1 MKENIEMEIGKIDE
15 EDRLYYEAL
24 GGGELKTRR
33 RNVLPRMVEDCV
45 ASASEVSKNNEVPAA
60 LIFYGILGTLVKD
73 LVKIPRK
80 RGTED
85 TRPHIV
91 WLQTS
96 GSGKSEMMNFYIPVA
111 NYVFRELNE
120 KYGTGFTVF
129 DVKEVTDAALI
140 GSVNMVDEVVED
152 EEGGGTRTIRVP
164 EQIHGGLEGEG
175 LLVYDEFENSGVFK
189 PTQHNQR
196 VILYLNTLMNSLWG
210 HNWII
215 TKQLREGGV
224 LECRCRR
231 SMIGMSYIPNL
242 LPKMIADTGIF
253 QRCLM
258 YIREVPIDEQNEM
271 RSQLSY
277 DYGIRENHELPIV
290 RYGNDFIKIY
300 EQLRKRFDEVDGE
313 AYNTVKFGKGF
324 NDALYNETW
333 KFQHYV
339 QRTRPAIMAIANN
352 FITRMQVTMVR
363 LAVLSC
369 IVEST
374 TMRKKEMRYVVTEKH
389 IRQASNLVRQC
400 YKSLVLWLDQSLKH
414 SRSEIKERANA
425 EVFIKGYQTAIKK
438 GLGDKK
444 AYVHKTRMLKEVEI
458 LTKKSEQTVYRWF
471 NNDIKEMFTEE
482 KLGVSYYLKLKP
494 EFNKKKEAK
503 K

>member
-1 MKENIEMEIGKIDE
+1 MEDEMIEIGKIDE
-15 EDRLYYEAL
+15 EDRLYYESL
-24 GGGELKTRR
+24 GGGELKARR
-33 RNVLPRMVEDCV
+33 SSVLPRMVEDCV

-60 LIFYGILGTLVKD
+60 LIYYGIIGQLCKD
-73 LVKIPRK
+73 MVKIPRR

-96 GSGKSEMMNFYIPVA
+96 GSGKSEMMNFYIPVS

-120 KYGTGFTVF
+120 KYGTNFTVF

-152 EEGGGTRTIRVP
+152 EDGGTRTIRVP

-196 VILYLNTLMNSLWG
+196 VILYLNTLMNSLHG
-210 HNWII
+210 HNWVI

-224 LECRCRR
+224 LECRCSR
-231 SMIGMSYIPNL
+231 SMIGMSYIPKIL
-242 LPKMIADTGIF
+242 DKMIADTGIF

-258 YIREVPIDEQNEM
+258 YIREVPIGEQNEM
-271 RSQLSY
+271 RSGLAY

-290 RYGNDFIKIY
+290 KYGNEFIKVY
-300 EQLRKRFDEVDGE
+300 DALKKRFDEVDGE
-313 AYNTVKFGKGF
+313 AYDTVKFGKGF

-352 FITRMQVTMVR
+352 FITRMQTTMVR

-374 TMRKKEMRYVVTEKH
+374 TMRNKDARYVVTEKH

-400 YKSLVLWLDQSLKH
+400 YKSLVVWLDQSLKQ
-414 SRSEIKERANA
+414 SRSEIKERVNA
-425 EVFIKGYQTAIKK
+425 EVFIKGYQAAVKK

-444 AYVHKTRMLKEVEI
+444 DFVHKTRLLKEVEL

-471 NNDIKEMFTEE
+471 NEDIAEMFEQQ
-482 KLGVSYYLKLKP
+482 KIGVSYYLKLKP
-494 EFNKKKEAK
+494 EFNKKKETK
-503 K
+503 T